1 MKGEAKMRPFG
12 DHWQMWLL
20 GVSLSLIFGLSQ
32 PVMAQGP
39 CEVAHPLAPPQEQY
53 HGRCPNCGM
62 QRAMW
67 ARTWVSFENSNGP
80 QSVCSLHCL
89 ADLAVKSGESP
100 RQVKVALYL
109 QPQTMVPAE
118 TAVFVLGSRAKG
130 TMTANSKPAFASA
143 AAARAFAAG
152 CGGHPVAFTAAL
164 AAATADLPAENRVI
178 GERRRATGKIVPP
191 VDGQDE
197 CPVCQMFP
205 ARYPRHQCQVL
216 GAEGR
221 VRHFCS
227 TQCLFAFLQNPG
239 DYGEAAAGAPLWAWV
254 KDYASGEWISAQTA
268 YFVVGSRVLG
278 PMGFEALPFS
288 GRADAFSFSQKNGG
302 LVLGFEAVQPD
313 RLTSEKQGP

>member
-1 MKGEAKMRPFG
+1 MRPFSY
-12 DHWQMWLL
+12 HRQMRLL
-20 GVSLSLIFGLSQ
+20 GVGLSLIFVLSQ

-39 CEVAHPLAPPQEQY
+39 CEVAHPLAPPQEHY
-53 HGRCPNCGM
+53 RGRCPNCGM

-67 ARTWVSFENSNGP
+67 ARTWVSFENSDGP

-89 ADLAVKSGESP
+89 ADLALKSDESP

-143 AAARAFAAG
+143 AAARAFIAS
-152 CGGHPVAFTAAL
+152 CGGRPVDFAAAL
-164 AAATADLPAENRVI
+164 SAATADLPAENRMI
-178 GERRRATGKIVPP
+178 GERRLASGKIVSP

-205 ARYPRHQCQVL
+205 ARYPRHQCQVP
-216 GAEGR
+216 GADGR

-239 DYGEAAAGAPLWAWV
+239 AYGEAAGGASLWAWV

-288 GRADAFSFSQKNGG
+288 RRAEAFSFSQKNGG
-302 LVLGFEAVQPD
+302 QVLVFGAVQPD
-313 RLTSEKQGP
+313 RLGPDKQGP

>member
-1 MKGEAKMRPFG
+1 MRPFRQRLQI
-12 DHWQMWLL
+12 WVL
-20 GVSLSLIFGLSQ
+20 GASLPLIFILWR
-32 PVMAQGP
+32 PAMAQEP
-39 CEVAHPLAPPQEQY
+39 CEVAHPLAPAQEHY
-53 HGRCPNCGM
+53 RGRCPNCGM
-62 QRAMW
+62 ARAMW

-89 ADLAVKSGESP
+89 ADLALKSGESP
-100 RQVKVALYL
+100 RRVRVALYL
-109 QPQTMVPAE
+109 EPKTMVPAE

-143 AAARAFAAG
+143 AAARSFAAR
-152 CGGHPVAFTAAL
+152 CGGQSVDFAAAL

-178 GERRRATGKIVPP
+178 GERRLATGKIVSP

-216 GAEGR
+216 VAGGR
-221 VRHFCS
+221 TRHFCS
-227 TQCLFAFLQNPG
+227 TQCLFTFLQNPG
-239 DYGEAAAGAPLWAWV
+239 AYGQAAADDPLWAWV
-254 KDYASGEWISAQTA
+254 KDYESGEWISAETA

-288 GRADAFSFSQKNGG
+288 RRADAVSCSQKNGG
-302 LVLGFEAVQPD
+302 QVLGFKAVQPD
-313 RLTSEKQGP
+313 RLTPEKPAQ